1 MAIALPLIAG
11 ATLLGAG
18 TGAGLLISKKTGSA
32 GSSADETRKT
42 SALIE
47 VGTKKDLSN
56 RNYTYSPV
64 NTDSRSYQTTSTYN
78 PTLTYNPIIIEGSP
92 YASATGAS
100 VSPSNYITPTLTPTT
115 SVTPNISTGGREVG
129 GGSGGVLDSLT
140 DNISTLAIIGG
151 LGIGAY
157 LLLKPKKKKGGK

>member
-1 MAIALPLIAG
+1 MVLPIIAG
-11 ATLLGAG
+11 GALLGAG
-18 TGAGLLISKKTGSA
+18 AGAGLLISKKTGST
-32 GSSADETRKT
+32 GSSADEIRKT
-42 SALIE
+42 SSLIE

-56 RNYTYSPV
+56 RNYTFSPV
-64 NTDSRSYQTTSTYN
+64 NTDSRSYQTTNTYS

-100 VSPSNYITPTLTPTT
+100 VIPSNYITPTLTPTT
-115 SVTPNISTGGREVG
+115 TVTPNISTGGREVG
-129 GGSGGVLDSLT
+129 GGSGGGLDNLT

-157 LLLKPKKKKGGK
+157 FLLKPKKGKGGK